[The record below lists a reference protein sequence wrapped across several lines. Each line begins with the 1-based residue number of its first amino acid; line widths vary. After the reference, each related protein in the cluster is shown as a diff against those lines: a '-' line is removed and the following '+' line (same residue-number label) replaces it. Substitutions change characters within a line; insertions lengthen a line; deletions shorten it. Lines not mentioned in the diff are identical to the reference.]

1 MEKQAI
7 IQNLADE
14 LLEKMGLTIKSKV
27 FFNNDSYI
35 IQIDSEDK
43 APLLIGKYGSTL
55 KSLQIVLEAILFKKL
70 GEKVEVMVN
79 VGDYR
84 ERQKERV
91 EGIAEDVAQR
101 VTRENQPVSLQSFS
115 AYERKLVHEY
125 ISTHYPTLTSY
136 SEGEG
141 RERQLIV
148 AVQKTS

>member
-1 MEKQAI
+1 MDKQEV

-14 LLEKMGLTIKSKV
+14 LLEKMGLTVKSKV
-27 FFNNDSYI
+27 LFNNNVYI
-35 IQIDSEDK
+35 IQIDSEDQ

-55 KSLQIVLEAILFKKL
+55 KSLQTVLETTLFKKL

-91 EGIAEDVAQR
+91 EGIAEQVAQK
-101 VTRENQPVSLQSFS
+101 VTQENQPVSLQSFS

-125 ISTHYPTLTSY
+125 ISGHY
-136 SEGEG
+136 
-141 RERQLIV
+141 
-148 AVQKTS
+148 